1 MSNIARV
8 ESIDVLKQ
16 FRASL
21 CKFAEAAML
30 ALAEAGGD
38 VQRTALWLKQD
49 RRRYWQ
55 QELHKRTEKF
65 LRAKLELERKRAY
78 EKSPLGGKA
87 SCIDEKKAF
96 AAAKRRLEE
105 AEEKIQNVQ
114 RWIPR
119 LEKEAFMYQGAAQG
133 LNGDL
138 EVKVPNALAWIDNMI
153 TALEAYMELTVPAD
167 TTTKAGEPELQSEGI
182 RETPMARKNEE
193 PAESTDSE
201 AAGEKPDH
209 VKPQEKA

>member
-1 MSNIARV
+1 MSNFARV

-30 ALAEAGGD
+30 ALAEAGGE
-38 VQRTALWLKQD
+38 VQRTDLWLKQD

-55 QELHKRTEKF
+55 KELRKRTDQF
-65 LRAKLELERKRAY
+65 LRAKLELERKRVY
-78 EKSPLGGKA
+78 EKSPLGGKM
-87 SCIDEKKAF
+87 SCVEEKKAF

-105 AEEKIQNVQ
+105 AEEKMQNVQ

-119 LEKEAFMYQGAAQG
+119 LEKEAFTYQGVSQG
-133 LNGDL
+133 LTGNL
-138 EVKVPNALAWIDNMI
+138 EIKVPNALARLDNMI

-167 TTTKAGEPELQSEGI
+167 ATTKVGEPETPIAGI
-182 RETPMARKNEE
+182 RETPGAPENEE
-193 PAESTDSE
+193 PAASAGSE
-201 AAGEKPDH
+201 EDGIKPNH
-209 VKPQEKA
+209 VKSQEGV